1 VLKKGDYLDF
11 IKKVWQLT
19 TLRISPEVLPYHR
32 IYLLIGIGLNFVL
45 SYLVTLLIPVTEVKL
60 ELSPLIAMAMKA
72 VNLFFLGFFLYLI
85 LRLFKKSDRFF
96 KLFLAIIW
104 GTLLIEL
111 VNLAISMTPAFAQ
124 YVFDVKL
131 ATNIGFAVL
140 FNLIVY
146 ASIAWMIVFMG
157 HIFRFG
163 LDVSRFKGIWIGIG
177 YILISGM
184 FSIIIFGNPFEGLV

>member
-1 VLKKGDYLDF
+1 MDF
-11 IKKVWQLT
+11 INKVWQLT

-32 IYLLIGIGLNFVL
+32 VYLLMGIVFNFVL

-60 ELSPLIAMAMKA
+60 EFSPFIAMAMKA

-111 VNLAISMTPAFAQ
+111 VNLAISMTPAFVQ
-124 YVFDVKL
+124 YLFDVKL

-177 YILISGM
+177 YILVSGM